1 VSRTVPA
8 DSPTTPVEARTVPAE
23 AGATRADPHFWDG
36 RSVLLTGHTGFK
48 GAWLAL
54 WLQALGARVTG
65 LAPPPPTE
73 PSLHALARVG
83 EHMAGELAVDV
94 RDAPA
99 VREAVRATRPEI
111 VLHLAAQPMV
121 RRSLR
126 EPALTFAINV
136 LGTVNVLDAVRLD
149 GESVRAVV
157 VVTSDKCYAN
167 PPGTV
172 RRFTESDPLG
182 GSDPYSSSKACAEL
196 VTAAY
201 RESFFASGGRPRV
214 ASARAGN
221 VIGGGDFGEDRLVP
235 DILRAYDTNLPVRVR
250 NPDAIRPWQHVLSP
264 LSGYLLLAQAL
275 CESGEDAD
283 IPKQHSVE
291 VDRTSGSGAFAGHEE
306 EAEEAEEAEEEEEE
320 EVARAFNFGPP
331 PQNART
337 VRAVVVR
344 LAELLASE
352 RSGGSPG
359 AGGLPGGDPASGAGA
374 SASGGALSY
383 ELDEAPN
390 PPEAARLELDST
402 AAERVLGWRPRW
414 DLEEALARVAAWHEA
429 YRRGEDMRALSLAQL
444 EGFRRGSANV
454 GDLQGSSPDS
464 R

>member
-1 VSRTVPA
+1 MPP
-8 DSPTTPVEARTVPAE
+8 DSPATPAGAGAAPAE
-23 AGATRADPHFWDG
+23 ARVPPADPQFWRG
-36 RSVLLTGHTGFK
+36 RSILLTGHTGFK

-65 LAPPPPTE
+65 VAPSPPTE

-83 EHMAGELAVDV
+83 EHMAGELPIDV

-126 EPALTFAINV
+126 EPSLTFAVNV

-157 VVTSDKCYAN
+157 VVTSDKCYDN
-167 PPGTV
+167 PTKTV

-182 GSDPYSSSKACAEL
+182 GRDPYSSSKACAEL

-201 RESFFASGGRPRV
+201 RESFFASGECPRV

-235 DILRAYDTNLPVRVR
+235 DVLRAYDAGRPVRVR
-250 NPDAIRPWQHVLSP
+250 NPAAIRPWQHVLSP
-264 LSGYLLLAQAL
+264 LSGYLLLARAL
-275 CESGEDAD
+275 CESDGQARRDARRDAD
-283 IPKQHSVE
+283 Q
-291 VDRTSGSGAFAGHEE
+291 
-306 EAEEAEEAEEEEEE
+306 EAETA
-320 EVARAFNFGPP
+320 ARAFNFGPRP
-331 PQNART
+331 RDART
-337 VRAVVVR
+337 VREVVVG
-344 LAELLASE
+344 LSESLVYE
-352 RSGGSPG
+352 RSIGSSGCDPLLG
-359 AGGLPGGDPASGAGA
+359 AGTSAGA
-374 SASGGALSY
+374 RGSSDGGAFSY
-383 ELDEAPN
+383 ELDEAAN
-390 PPEAARLELDST
+390 PPEAERLELDST

-429 YRRGEDMRALSLAQL
+429 YRRGQDMRALSLAQIADFQS
-444 EGFRRGSANV
+444 GTANV
-454 GDLQGSSPDS
+454 ADLQGSSRRS